1 MDPHLLWMNPDL
13 GQRLILMRGMC
24 DRLLENS
31 VCGPT
36 ACMDLFA
43 NECNTGAPG
52 GGDGHSLLCSE
63 SMLSSSPPVSEPQ
76 QSPTESELRQVW
88 RQPEGSP
95 HGSKSYTPSQLSQGA
110 AAKSPSSPR
119 LTMHADTSLGRDYV
133 RTPTKLKSGERNNE
147 CLPPK
152 KREIISPA
160 KEMDA
165 QKEEE
170 RMRSMPGMVTV
181 SVPTTYTPVLGTENP
196 LNRLADVAINSERH
210 LTSTPLAPSTAS
222 LEARSIAQLS
232 GDATPV
238 SYPTAP
244 YSSIYSSASLPSA
257 KPSSSLVPSTAT
269 IAPGSVPATA
279 LPTSGPYVGAPYLG
293 PYCSSGYLPSAF
305 GQYPQIESYSA
316 MLATMGNHIQ
326 QAQGQGNKP
335 PLVPSQLGITRQLDP
350 ATSVGTSGQS
360 QLYMAQE
367 ANPEQ
372 PPVPTSKH
380 SSDGLDRKNGVQ
392 ATHAGTGEALMPPS
406 NMRNVLTLQTGSQK
420 LSLGVPQASSGGETV
435 LSPNS
440 VKTSVSDDDVFKK
453 PGAVVNHGRVV
464 QGTGSSIVVNTRTPG
479 SRMDNTLPCELP
491 SWPNIIL
498 PQAIGT
504 QASAVQYLDTFS
516 ATSLPHLSSTN
527 TVHPIPST
535 VPHLAIPPGA
545 TLAPIPPPAPSA
557 IALSHGSQVLG
568 HFMKGSVIQLAGG
581 ELKRVEDVTTE
592 DFLQMSG
599 SGPSSSS
606 PHHVTSSTVVRIT
619 MEDGSS
625 AGLVHITFA
634 VGHEK
639 NLVTV
644 ESTVDHPFFVV
655 GQGWSSCRPERT
667 LSRYSLQCHT
677 LTVGDTCISLMLSN
691 NVNGLNQEPGRAT
704 KQATE
709 STKERTD
716 FTGLSSSSLAS
727 PSSQNNRINRV
738 ELTSLQQQA
747 QDSHGSEHTDSAGS
761 EMGKGF
767 VLPHS
772 EIPGNHG
779 QQHAGAVPQQS
790 APGMLQTAATMQQ
803 QQCGPPH
810 MASPQFSHHHHQRN
824 HVATPSSSGRPAL
837 QHSSPLIHV
846 GVPVLQQANRGAL
859 PQYVQ
864 VLQPGPGGYMAIP
877 VQTCSEPEG
886 PLSTA
891 GEGENGRYAK
901 TNAKLYVMH
910 SQATT
915 SGTAAV
921 SDTSRLPNTDD
932 NLVHR
937 KGDQDSANAQ
947 TQKIRKRRWSAPET
961 GDREEDAA
969 SPSRQARALR
979 LKNYIQHGPG
989 EVVCSKVTTSQKRLT
1004 EWHDLRKRIGTHDVR
1019 CLVWVFCFRGLQSG
1033 NLGQRSHRSRL
1044 HKLLGRRNSSYGGDL
1059 TPNNRPQQSRRAT
1072 GETYKS

>member
-1 MDPHLLWMNPDL
+1 MANVVPGPCLTSDPSAMEPQH
-13 GQRLILMRGMC
+13 RLHGRVL
-24 DRLLENS
+24 
-31 VCGPT
+31 T
-36 ACMDLFA
+36 AAQPRTD
-43 NECNTGAPG
+43 G

-76 QSPTESELRQVW
+76 RSPTESELRQVW

-95 HGSKSYTPSQLSQGA
+95 HGSKSYTPSQLSQGSV
-110 AAKSPSSPR
+110 AKSPSSPR
-119 LTMHADTSLGRDYV
+119 LTMHADASLGREYV

-160 KEMDA
+160 KEMDS
-165 QKEEE
+165 QKAAEEE
-170 RMRSMPGMVTV
+170 RMRSMPGVVTV

-210 LTSTPLAPSTAS
+210 LTSAPLAPSTAP
-222 LEARSIAQLS
+222 LEARNITQLS
-232 GDATPV
+232 GETTPV
-238 SYPTAP
+238 SYQTAP
-244 YSSIYSSASLPSA
+244 YSSIYSSAPLPSA

-269 IAPGSVPATA
+269 IAPGSGPVTA

-293 PYCSSGYLPSAF
+293 QYSGAYLPSAF

-335 PLVPSQLGITRQLDP
+335 PLVPSQLGIPRQLDQT
-350 ATSVGTSGQS
+350 TSVGTPGQP

-367 ANPEQ
+367 VNPEQ
-372 PPVPTSKH
+372 PQVPTSKQ

-392 ATHAGTGEALMPPS
+392 VSHQVSHAGTGEVLLPTS
-406 NMRNVLTLQTGSQK
+406 NMRNIISLQTGSQK
-420 LSLGVPQASSGGETV
+420 LSLGLQASSVGDTV

-453 PGAVVNHGRVV
+453 PGAVVTHGRAAPP
-464 QGTGSSIVVNTRTPG
+464 GTGSGIAVNTRPLG

-504 QASAVQYLDTFS
+504 QASPVQYLDTFS

-557 IALSHGSQVLG
+557 IALSHGGQVLG

-581 ELKRVEDVTTE
+581 DLKRVEDVKTE

-599 SGPSSSS
+599 QSSSS
-606 PHHVTSSTVVRIT
+606 LHQVTSSTVVRIT
-619 MEDGSS
+619 MEDGSG

-667 LSRYSLQCHT
+667 LTRYSLQCHT

-691 NVNGLNQEPGRAT
+691 SVNGLNHEPGRA

-709 STKERTD
+709 RTKERTD
-716 FTGLSSSSLAS
+716 FTGLS

-738 ELTSLQQQA
+738 ELSPSQQQA
-747 QDSHGSEHTDSAGS
+747 PNTRGSELTHSAGN
-761 EMGKGF
+761 EVGTGF

-772 EIPGNHG
+772 ELPGNHG
-779 QQHAGAVPQQS
+779 QHTSVGLQQS
-790 APGMLQTAATMQQ
+790 APGAMLQTAGTMQQ
-803 QQCGPPH
+803 CAPTHQ
-810 MASPQFSHHHHQRN
+810 ASPQFSHHQRN
-824 HVATPSSSGRPAL
+824 HIAVPSSGSRLGL

-846 GVPVLQQANRGAL
+846 GVPVLPPAASRVL

-877 VQTCSEPEG
+877 VQTCSEPERT
-886 PLSTA
+886 PSTA
-891 GEGENGRYAK
+891 GEENGRYAK
-901 TNAKLYVMH
+901 TNPKLYVMH
-910 SQATT
+910 SQAP
-915 SGTAAV
+915 SGGAAAV
-921 SDTSRLPNTDD
+921 SDSRQPNTDD
-932 NLVHR
+932 NLIHT
-937 KGDQDSANAQ
+937 KGNHDNTNAQ

-961 GDREEDAA
+961 GDREEDSA
-969 SPSRQARALR
+969 SPSRQARSVALES
-979 LKNYIQHGPG
+979 LIKF
-989 EVVCSKVTTSQKRLT
+989 TSQKQ
-1004 EWHDLRKRIGTHDVR
+1004 G
-1019 CLVWVFCFRGLQSG
+1019 S
-1033 NLGQRSHRSRL
+1033 
-1044 HKLLGRRNSSYGGDL
+1044 
-1059 TPNNRPQQSRRAT
+1059 
-1072 GETYKS
+1072 

>member
-1 MDPHLLWMNPDL
+1 MANVVPGPCVTSDPAAMEQQP
-13 GQRLILMRGMC
+13 RLQS
-24 DRLLENS
+24 RLTA
-31 VCGPT
+31 GPT
-36 ACMDLFA
+36 RTD
-43 NECNTGAPG
+43 G

-63 SMLSSSPPVSEPQ
+63 SMLSSSPPVSSSPQ
-76 QSPTESELRQVW
+76 QSPTETELRQVW

-95 HGSKSYTPSQLSQGA
+95 HGPKSYTPSQLSQGTV
-110 AAKSPSSPR
+110 AKSPSSPR
-119 LTMHADTSLGRDYV
+119 ITMHADAPLGREYV

-160 KEMDA
+160 KEMDS
-165 QKEEE
+165 QKAAAEEE
-170 RMRSMPGMVTV
+170 RMRSMPGVVTV

-210 LTSTPLAPSTAS
+210 LTSAPLAPSTAT
-222 LEARSIAQLS
+222 LEARNITHLS
-232 GDATPV
+232 GETAPV

-244 YSSIYSSASLPSA
+244 YSSIYSSASIPSA
-257 KPSSSLVPSTAT
+257 KPISSLVPSTAT
-269 IAPGSVPATA
+269 ISPGSGPVTA
-279 LPTSGPYVGAPYLG
+279 LQTSGPYVAAPYLG
-293 PYCSSGYLPSAF
+293 QYGSAGGYLPSAF

-335 PLVPSQLGITRQLDP
+335 PLVPSQLGMSRQLDP
-350 ATSVGTSGQS
+350 STSVGTSSQP

-372 PPVPTSKH
+372 PPVPTSKQ
-380 SSDGLDRKNGVQ
+380 SPDGLDRKNGVPV
-392 ATHAGTGEALMPPS
+392 THAGTGEVLMPTS
-406 NMRNVLTLQTGSQK
+406 NMRNILAVQTGSQK
-420 LSLGVPQASSGGETV
+420 LSLGVQASSGGGETV
-435 LSPNS
+435 LSPNN

-453 PGAVVNHGRVV
+453 PGAVMTHGRVAP
-464 QGTGSSIVVNTRTPG
+464 QGAGSGIAINTRPLSG
-479 SRMDNTLPCELP
+479 RMDNTLPCELP
-491 SWPNIIL
+491 TWPNIIL

-557 IALSHGSQVLG
+557 IALSHGGQVLG

-581 ELKRVEDVTTE
+581 DLKRVEDVKTE

-599 SGPSSSS
+599 PSS
-606 PHHVTSSTVVRIT
+606 PHHVTTSTVVRIT

-625 AGLVHITFA
+625 TGLVHITFA

-677 LTVGDTCISLMLSN
+677 LTVGDTCVSLTLSN
-691 NVNGLNQEPGRAT
+691 SMNGLNQESGRA

-709 STKERTD
+709 SLKERTD
-716 FTGLSSSSLAS
+716 FTGLST
-727 PSSQNNRINRV
+727 SSQNNRINRV
-738 ELTSLQQQA
+738 ELTSSSSHQQPP
-747 QDSHGSEHTDSAGS
+747 QDTRSSEHMDSAGS
-761 EMGKGF
+761 EVGTGF
-767 VLPHS
+767 VSPHS
-772 EIPGNHG
+772 EMPGNHG
-779 QQHAGAVPQQS
+779 QHPNVGLQQS
-790 APGMLQTAATMQQ
+790 APGGMLQTHTAATMQQ
-803 QQCGPPH
+803 SALSHQAGL
-810 MASPQFSHHHHQRN
+810 QFAHHQRN
-824 HVATPSSSGRPAL
+824 HVAAPSSSSRPGL
-837 QHSSPLIHV
+837 QHGSPLIHV
-846 GVPVLQQANRGAL
+846 GVPVLPQAAANRAL

-886 PLSTA
+886 MPSSMV
-891 GEGENGRYAK
+891 EENGRHAK
-901 TNAKLYVMH
+901 MNPKLYMVH
-910 SQATT
+910 SQAP
-915 SGTAAV
+915 SDSTASV
-921 SDTSRLPNTDD
+921 SNSKLPNTDD
-932 NLVHR
+932 NLIHR
-937 KGDQDSANAQ
+937 KGNHNDASAQ

-969 SPSRQARALR
+969 SPSRQARSVALES
-979 LKNYIQHGPG
+979 LIKF
-989 EVVCSKVTTSQKRLT
+989 TSQKQ
-1004 EWHDLRKRIGTHDVR
+1004 G
-1019 CLVWVFCFRGLQSG
+1019 S
-1033 NLGQRSHRSRL
+1033 
-1044 HKLLGRRNSSYGGDL
+1044 
-1059 TPNNRPQQSRRAT
+1059 
-1072 GETYKS
+1072 

>member
-1 MDPHLLWMNPDL
+1 MWLKKILL
-13 GQRLILMRGMC
+13 
-24 DRLLENS
+24 
-31 VCGPT
+31 
-36 ACMDLFA
+36 
-43 NECNTGAPG
+43 G

-63 SMLSSSPPVSEPQ
+63 SMLSSSPPVSSSPQ
-76 QSPTESELRQVW
+76 QSPTETELRQVW
-88 RQPEGSP
+88 RHPEGSP
-95 HGSKSYTPSQLSQGA
+95 HGPKSYTPSQLSQGTV
-110 AAKSPSSPR
+110 AKSPSSPR
-119 LTMHADTSLGRDYV
+119 ITMHADAPLGREYV

-160 KEMDA
+160 KEMDS
-165 QKEEE
+165 QKVAAEEE
-170 RMRSMPGMVTV
+170 RMRSMPGVVTV

-210 LTSTPLAPSTAS
+210 LTSAPLAPSTAT
-222 LEARSIAQLS
+222 LEARNMTHLS
-232 GDATPV
+232 GEIAPV

-244 YSSIYSSASLPSA
+244 YSSIYSSASIPSA
-257 KPSSSLVPSTAT
+257 KPSSSLIPSTAT
-269 IAPGSVPATA
+269 IAPGSGPVTA
-279 LPTSGPYVGAPYLG
+279 LPTSGPYVAAPYLG
-293 PYCSSGYLPSAF
+293 QYGSAGGYLPSAF

-335 PLVPSQLGITRQLDP
+335 PLVPSQLGMSRQLDP
-350 ATSVGTSGQS
+350 NTSVGTSSQP

-372 PPVPTSKH
+372 PPVPTSKQ
-380 SSDGLDRKNGVQ
+380 SPDGLDRKNGVPM
-392 ATHAGTGEALMPPS
+392 THAGTAEVLIPTS
-406 NMRNVLTLQTGSQK
+406 NMRNILAVQTASQK
-420 LSLGVPQASSGGETV
+420 LSLGVQASSGVGETV
-435 LSPNS
+435 LSPNN

-453 PGAVVNHGRVV
+453 PGAVVTHGRVAPP
-464 QGTGSSIVVNTRTPG
+464 GAGSGIAVSMRPLG
-479 SRMDNTLPCELP
+479 GRMDNALPCELP

-557 IALSHGSQVLG
+557 IALSHGGQVLG

-581 ELKRVEDVTTE
+581 DLKRVEDVKTE

-599 SGPSSSS
+599 PSS
-606 PHHVTSSTVVRIT
+606 PHHVTTSTVVRIT

-625 AGLVHITFA
+625 TGLVHITFA

-677 LTVGDTCISLMLSN
+677 LTVGDTCVSLTLSN
-691 NVNGLNQEPGRAT
+691 SMNGLSQESGRA
-704 KQATE
+704 KQSTE
-709 STKERTD
+709 SLKERTD
-716 FTGLSSSSLAS
+716 FTGLST
-727 PSSQNNRINRV
+727 SSQNNRINRV
-738 ELTSLQQQA
+738 ELTSSSSSQQQQPP
-747 QDSHGSEHTDSAGS
+747 QDTRSSEHTDSAGS
-761 EMGKGF
+761 EVGTGF

-779 QQHAGAVPQQS
+779 QHPNVGLQQS
-790 APGMLQTAATMQQ
+790 APGGMLQTHAAATMQQ
-803 QQCGPPH
+803 STLPH
-810 MASPQFSHHHHQRN
+810 QAGLQFAHHQRN
-824 HVATPSSSGRPAL
+824 HIGAPSSSSRPGL
-837 QHSSPLIHV
+837 QHGSPLIHV
-846 GVPVLQQANRGAL
+846 GVPVLPQAAANRAL

-877 VQTCSEPEG
+877 VQTCSELEG
-886 PLSTA
+886 MPSSMV
-891 GEGENGRYAK
+891 EENGRHAK
-901 TNAKLYVMH
+901 MNSKLYMVH
-910 SQATT
+910 SQAPS
-915 SGTAAV
+915 SGTVAV
-921 SDTSRLPNTDD
+921 SDSKLPNTDD
-932 NLVHR
+932 NLIHR
-937 KGDQDSANAQ
+937 KGNHDDTSAQ

-969 SPSRQARALR
+969 SPSRQVRSVALES
-979 LKNYIQHGPG
+979 LIKF
-989 EVVCSKVTTSQKRLT
+989 TSQKQ
-1004 EWHDLRKRIGTHDVR
+1004 G
-1019 CLVWVFCFRGLQSG
+1019 S
-1033 NLGQRSHRSRL
+1033 
-1044 HKLLGRRNSSYGGDL
+1044 
-1059 TPNNRPQQSRRAT
+1059 
-1072 GETYKS
+1072 

>member
-1 MDPHLLWMNPDL
+1 MANAVPGPRLTSDL
-13 GQRLILMRGMC
+13 AAMEQQQRLQPRVL
-24 DRLLENS
+24 
-31 VCGPT
+31 T
-36 ACMDLFA
+36 AAKARQD
-43 NECNTGAPG
+43 G

-119 LTMHADTSLGRDYV
+119 LTMHADTSLGREYV

-160 KEMDA
+160 KEMDV

-210 LTSTPLAPSTAS
+210 LSSTPLAPSTAS

-232 GDATPV
+232 GEATPA
-238 SYPTAP
+238 SYPTTP
-244 YSSIYSSASLPSA
+244 YSSIYSSSASLPSA

-279 LPTSGPYVGAPYLG
+279 LPTSGPYVGASYLG

-350 ATSVGTSGQS
+350 ATSAGTSGQS

-372 PPVPTSKH
+372 PPVPTSKP
-380 SSDGLDRKNGVQ
+380 SSDGLDRKNGIQVS
-392 ATHAGTGEALMPPS
+392 HVGTGEALMPPS

-479 SRMDNTLPCELP
+479 SRMDSTLPCELP

-599 SGPSSSS
+599 SGPTSSS

-634 VGHEK
+634 VGHDK

-704 KQATE
+704 E
-709 STKERTD
+709 SNKERTD
-716 FTGLSSSSLAS
+716 FTGLSSSSLSS

-738 ELTSLQQQA
+738 ELTSSQHQQA
-747 QDSHGSEHTDSAGS
+747 HDTHGSEHTDSAGS
-761 EMGKGF
+761 EMGTGF

-772 EIPGNHG
+772 EIPGGNHG
-779 QQHAGAVPQQS
+779 QPHAGAGPQQS

-824 HVATPSSSGRPAL
+824 HVAVPSSSGRPAL

-886 PLSTA
+886 PLSATA
-891 GEGENGRYAK
+891 GEGENGRYTK

-910 SQATT
+910 SQATS

-921 SDTSRLPNTDD
+921 SDSRLPNTDD

-937 KGDQDSANAQ
+937 KGDQDNANTQ

-969 SPSRQARALR
+969 SPSRQARSVALES
-979 LKNYIQHGPG
+979 LIKF
-989 EVVCSKVTTSQKRLT
+989 TSQKQ
-1004 EWHDLRKRIGTHDVR
+1004 G
-1019 CLVWVFCFRGLQSG
+1019 S
-1033 NLGQRSHRSRL
+1033 
-1044 HKLLGRRNSSYGGDL
+1044 
-1059 TPNNRPQQSRRAT
+1059 
-1072 GETYKS
+1072 